1 MAYHP
6 PGTLMAFLAEVP
18 DPRDPSGKRH
28 PLTAMLAHACC
39 AILCGCRGYAAIAQW
54 GRDQPI
60 DFMHKLGYRRR
71 PPAFGTFQGLFARLD
86 AAALEA
92 ALARW
97 VAHLLGDRAAQA
109 LRALALDGKSLRGS
123 LTPHAA
129 AVHLLAAMDQATG
142 CVLKQIRVDA
152 RTNEHKAALE
162 LLAGLALQGRVV
174 TGDAMFCQRDLSR
187 QIIEAGG
194 HYLWKVDDN
203 QPALKEA
210 IASAF
215 EPASSPLRAADAG
228 RRDGPGHDPRR
239 PRRPDR
245 DPETSGHHDAGRVPR
260 LAGGG
265 AGLPGRERG
274 QEGGRRDV

>member
-18 DPRDPSGKRH
+18 DPRDASGKRH

-71 PPAFGTFQGLFARLD
+71 PPSYGAFQGLFSRLD

-97 VAHLLGDRAAQA
+97 VAHLLGGRDADALHAA
-109 LRALALDGKSLRGS
+109 ALDGKTLRGS
-123 LTPHAA
+123 LGPHAA
-129 AVHLLAAMDQATG
+129 AVHLLAAMDQQTG
-142 CVLKQIRVDA
+142 CVLSQGAVASK
-152 RTNEHKAALE
+152 TNEHKAALG
-162 LLAGLALQGRVV
+162 LLAGLALQGRVI

-187 QIIEAGG
+187 QVVQAGG

-203 QPALKEA
+203 QPSLKEA

-215 EPASSPLRAADAG
+215 EPACSPLRTALAG
-228 RRDGPGHDPRR
+228 R
-239 PRRPDR
+239 
-245 DPETSGHHDAGRVPR
+245 
-260 LAGGG
+260 
-265 AGLPGRERG
+265 
-274 QEGGRRDV
+274 